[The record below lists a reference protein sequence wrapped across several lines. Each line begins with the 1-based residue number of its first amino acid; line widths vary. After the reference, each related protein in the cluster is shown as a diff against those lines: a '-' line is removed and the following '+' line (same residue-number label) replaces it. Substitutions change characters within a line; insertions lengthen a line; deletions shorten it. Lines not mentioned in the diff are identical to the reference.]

1 MKMRLSNKSS
11 KYTKVTMKEYGS
23 LCKNE
28 DGISLGYQFLA
39 ETTFDRLEKFVLEN
53 RGYKDTAEPLEFMTL
68 SSRRG
73 IGKVISAKNHVGV
86 IAMKDGTQI
95 EILPKLYSRD
105 QESSDIQTKRI
116 LIQMLRSIKEIPN
129 KQFSPTSLQAEKSH
143 LLDIFI
149 RMFIEE
155 TITLVKRGLKSD
167 YQEHCDNEL
176 FYKGK
181 LQVAQHINHNAAH
194 KEHFYIKYDEYS
206 VNRPEN
212 RLIKTT
218 IELLMRISG
227 NMDNLK
233 DLYSLMAAF
242 DNIESSEHL
251 EQDWANISTDR
262 TMKEYQTI
270 LEWCR
275 LFLSGQSFTPFK
287 GESLAYALLFPM
299 EKVFER
305 YVAGLIKK
313 VLVHPHV
320 QIKTQDRTYRLF
332 HNPARFQLKPDIVVQ
347 SPLGVVVLDTKW
359 KLLSTAPDYG
369 ISQSDM
375 YQAYTYGKKYGA
387 KKVYLLY
394 PWTPNISMIKQPI
407 RYDSGDGVEV
417 RIAFLDLSLGNSCVD
432 GLSVELMKTAI
443 GND

>member
-1 MKMRLSNKSS
+1 MNMRLSNKNG
-11 KYTKVTMKEYGS
+11 KCTKVTMKEYGS
-23 LCKNE
+23 LCKNA
-28 DGISLGYQFLA
+28 DGISLGYQCLA
-39 ETTFDRLEKFVLEN
+39 ESTFDRLEQFVLEN
-53 RGYKDTAEPLEFMTL
+53 RGAKDASEPLEFMTL

-73 IGKVISAKNHVGV
+73 IGKIISAKNHVGV

-105 QESSDIQTKRI
+105 EESSDTQTKSI
-116 LIQMLRSIKEIPN
+116 FIQMLRSIKDIPN
-129 KQFSPTSLQAEKSH
+129 KQFNPTSLQAEKNH

-167 YQEHCDNEL
+167 YREHRDNEY
-176 FYKGK
+176 FFKGK
-181 LQVAQHINHNAAH
+181 LQVAQHIKNNAAH
-194 KEHFYIKYDEYS
+194 KERFYIEYDEYS

-227 NMDNLK
+227 STDNLK

-242 DNIESSEHL
+242 DNIERSVHL
-251 EQDWANISTDR
+251 EKDWANISTDR
-262 TMKEYQTI
+262 AMKEYQTI

-275 LFLSGQSFTPFK
+275 LFMSGQSFTPFK
-287 GESLAYALLFPM
+287 GEILAYALLFPM

-305 YVAGLIKK
+305 YVAGLIQK

-320 QIKTQDRTYRLF
+320 QIKTQDRTFRLF

-347 SPLGVVVLDTKW
+347 GPSGVVVLDTKW
-359 KLLSTAPDYG
+359 KLLSTASDYG
-369 ISQSDM
+369 ISHSDM
-375 YQAYTYGKKYGA
+375 YQAYAYGKKYGA
-387 KKVYLLY
+387 TKVYLLY
-394 PWTPNISMIKQPI
+394 PWTPHLSMIKQPI
-407 RYDSGDGVEV
+407 GYDSGDDVEV
-417 RIAFLDLSLGNSCVD
+417 RVAFLDLSLGKACVD
-432 GLSVELMKTAI
+432 ALSVELLNTAL

>member
-1 MKMRLSNKSS
+1 MSNKNG
-11 KYTKVTMKEYGS
+11 KCTTVTMKEYGS
-23 LCKNE
+23 LCKNA
-28 DGISLGYQFLA
+28 DGISLGYQCLA
-39 ETTFDRLEKFVLEN
+39 ESTFDRLEQFILEN
-53 RGYKDTAEPLEFMTL
+53 RGGKDAAEPLEFMTL

-86 IAMKDGTQI
+86 IAMQDGTQI

-105 QESSDIQTKRI
+105 EESSNTQTKSI
-116 LIQMLRSIKEIPN
+116 FIQMLRSIQDIPN
-129 KQFSPTSLQAEKSH
+129 KQFSPTSLQAEKNNI
-143 LLDIFI
+143 LNIFI

-167 YQEHCDNEL
+167 YREHRDNEF

-181 LQVAQHINHNAAH
+181 LQVAQHIKHNAAH
-194 KEHFYIKYDEYS
+194 KERFYIEYDEYS

-218 IELLMRISG
+218 IELLLRISG
-227 NMDNLK
+227 SADNQK
-233 DLYSLMAAF
+233 DLYSLLAAF
-242 DNIESSEHL
+242 DNIETSGQL
-251 EQDWANISTDR
+251 EQDWASISTDR
-262 TMKEYQTI
+262 SMKDYQTI

-299 EKVFER
+299 EKVFEG

-313 VLVHPHV
+313 VLVHRHV
-320 QIKTQDRTYRLF
+320 QIKAQDRTYRLF

-347 SPLGVVVLDTKW
+347 GPSGVVILDTKW

-375 YQAYTYGKKYGA
+375 YQAYAYGKKYGA
-387 KKVYLLY
+387 TKVYLLY
-394 PWTPNISMIKQPI
+394 PWLPQLSMIKQPVG
-407 RYDSGDGVEV
+407 YESGDGVEV
-417 RIAFLDLSLGNSCVD
+417 HVTFLDLSLGKACVD
-432 GLSVELMKTAI
+432 ALSVELLNTAL